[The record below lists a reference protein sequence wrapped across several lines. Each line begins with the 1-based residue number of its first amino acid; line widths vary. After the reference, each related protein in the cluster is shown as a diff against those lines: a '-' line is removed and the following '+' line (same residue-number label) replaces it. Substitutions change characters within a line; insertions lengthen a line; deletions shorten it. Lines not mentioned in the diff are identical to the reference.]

1 MILTGASTE
10 RSRPAIRERWLFVD
24 GAAEMGGHEVML
36 LRWIEELRLQGR
48 VQPVLLCRSGS
59 RLAARSHGFS
69 SSIELA
75 PVRRAAHPAGWF
87 ALGLRALRDAWHFM
101 RAIGVERP
109 ALCIVA
115 EGCLLAQPVFAF
127 VARVTGQR
135 VAVYVPLLEPSAH
148 LGFRHGRWRDAFV
161 RRIYANLP
169 HAWVTITSTQ
179 AQNFATWAHVRRP
192 VFNLPNTVARNI
204 DDIARAGAAGEVRL
218 DPYDWPRLRVLVLG
232 RIEAHQKGLD
242 HLVDYLT
249 THESLGRSMTVTFVG
264 EGPYESE
271 LRRRIAN
278 TPAMSEWV
286 AVEPW
291 GNPVDVLKRHDV
303 LLIPSRYEG
312 VPLVMLEA
320 MAIGVAVVATDLP
333 GTNSFLPEQC
343 LFPVDELER
352 CFDIIATLADSRIRR
367 QVVWRNLATYNLR
380 ASAHAFS
387 DSVRTLT
394 ADLRSHACS

>member
-1 MILTGASTE
+1 MQG
-10 RSRPAIRERWLFVD
+10 SRPAIRERWLFVD
-24 GAAEMGGHEVML
+24 GAAAMGGHEVMM

-48 VQPVLLCRSGS
+48 VQPILLCRSGT
-59 RLAARSHGFS
+59 RLAARSREFS
-69 SSIELA
+69 ASIELA
-75 PVRRAAHPAGWF
+75 PLRKADHSAGWL
-87 ALGLRALRDAWHFM
+87 ALGWQALRDAWRFIRTVM
-101 RAIGVERP
+101 VERP
-109 ALCIVA
+109 SLCIVA
-115 EGCLLAQPVFAF
+115 EGCLLAQPVYAF
-127 VARVTGQR
+127 VARVMGQR
-135 VAVYVPLLEPSAH
+135 VAVYVPLLEPSAQ
-148 LGFRHGRWRDAFV
+148 LGFRLGRWRDAFV

-169 HAWVTITSTQ
+169 HAWVTITSNQ
-179 AQNFATWAHVRRP
+179 AQHFATWAHVRRP

-204 DDIARAGAAGEVRL
+204 DAIARAGAAGEVRL

-232 RIEAHQKGLD
+232 RIEAHQKGLE
-242 HLVDYLT
+242 HLVDHLAG
-249 THESLGRSMTVTFVG
+249 HESLGRSISVTFVG
-264 EGPYESE
+264 EGPYDGE
-271 LRRRIAN
+271 LRRRIAS
-278 TPAMSEWV
+278 TPSMREWV

-291 GNPVDVLKRHDV
+291 SNPVDVLKRHDV
-303 LLIPSRYEG
+303 LLITSRYEG

-320 MAIGVAVVATDLP
+320 MAIGVPVVATDLP

-352 CFDIIATLADSRIRR
+352 GFDIIATLADSRVRR